1 MKKNKLDIE
10 ASIIDSYYNELSEK
24 DTNLDTNND
33 SINISD
39 KLNAVSE
46 KLDSINDIDFDLD
59 VNILSI
65 IQNAEDIKVKK
76 KNKYETLTFLLTSFV
91 ILSSLSLFVIASGF
105 KSLIYFQVLITTLMP
120 FIIIFMSILSK
131 GEEEVQ
137 WMFPLMF

>member
-10 ASIIDSYYNELSEK
+10 ASTIDSYYNELSEK
-24 DTNLDTNND
+24 DTKLDYTND
-33 SINISD
+33 SIKISD
-39 KLNAVSE
+39 KLDAVSG
-46 KLDSINDIDFDLD
+46 KLDSINDMDFNLD

-76 KNKYETLTFLLTSFV
+76 KNKFETLAFLLSSFI

-105 KSLIYFQVLITTLMP
+105 KVLIYFQVLITTLMP

-137 WMFPLMF
+137 